1 MSELFGEAVSRMCA
15 SDRDRAIFR
24 LAYGASVLLFKL
36 ADERALWDDAS
47 FKRGVAKLEKIKRM
61 TSDTYDEIARVTNA
75 AWEEQDD
82 ERADRVFVEQT
93 EKAAKSHAEKIT
105 HIHDCPCGIP

>member
-1 MSELFGEAVSRMCA
+1 MTELFGDAVSRTCA

-36 ADERALWDDAS
+36 ADECELWEDDL
-47 FKRGVAKLEKIKRM
+47 FQRVVEKLEKIKCM
-61 TSDTYDEIARVTNA
+61 TNETYDEIARVTNA

-82 ERADRVFVEQT
+82 E
-93 EKAAKSHAEKIT
+93 
-105 HIHDCPCGIP
+105 